1 MGKPSSIS
9 TVTFQDFVSL
19 LYNHVYRFKIGFKIG
34 EKELKTDKNLDTW
47 SFVLLFAWVCVDR
60 GMLEFSVTYDADAYT
75 LQIAL
80 HRAIDLPPMDVNG
93 LADPYV
99 KLHLLPDSSKG
110 TLL

>member
-1 MGKPSSIS
+1 ML
-9 TVTFQDFVSL
+9 FFVNWWL
-19 LYNHVYRFKIGFKIG
+19 CL
-34 EKELKTDKNLDTW
+34 
-47 SFVLLFAWVCVDR
+47 DR
-60 GMLEFSVTYDADAYT
+60 GMLEFSVTYDADAFT

-110 TLL
+110 QLGLYPLLTCYLFSFPILVRFW